1 MWRNGLWYKLIANGI
16 QGKYL
21 IILKKNMYMMIKM
34 NGMTTDFFTCNIG
47 VGQSENFSPFFF
59 SHFTL
64 MIYKKKVF

>member
-21 IILKKNMYMMIKM
+21 IILKKNMYMETKSMIKM

-59 SHFTL
+59 L
-64 MIYKKKVF
+64 ILL